1 MAEEIAPGSETKEL
15 SIKEEYQ
22 LWRKNCR
29 YMYEF
34 VSETALTWPSL
45 TIQWLP
51 NHTTQDGV
59 INTSLLLGTHTSGND
74 TNYLKVAET
83 QISADGTATA
93 NSRIKITKKFEN
105 TQEICRARYMPQDTN
120 IVGTING
127 SGQVDL
133 YKLDSEDKLS
143 YHHFSPHSENG
154 YGLSWN
160 PLEKGL
166 LLTAADDGLACV
178 TDVLGSYKTTVFKSS
193 TNTDIVNDAKWHFF
207 DKSIFATVSEDE
219 YAYIFDTRT
228 TEPVAKY
235 HAEGSK
241 GINSLAFSPFS
252 RNLLAIGSTNSNI
265 SLLDTRKLDNK
276 NGTAGL
282 LHTMMGHT
290 DGITSMDFS
299 PHKDGILA
307 SGSQDRRLI
316 LWDLTKIGEEQQ
328 QEDAEDGCP
337 ELFMMH
343 AGHTAGVTD
352 LSWCPFK
359 EWTIGSVA
367 DDNIVHLW
375 EVSKSLINDPLNEE
389 VDPSILE

>member
-1 MAEEIAPGSETKEL
+1 MATETPNDEAKEL
-15 SIKEEYQ
+15 SVKEEYQ

-51 NHTTQDGV
+51 NHTIEGGL
-59 INTSLLLGTHTSGND
+59 INTKLLLGTHTSGND
-74 TNYLKVAET
+74 QNYLKVAET
-83 QISADGTATA
+83 QISNDGVTKA
-93 NSRIKITKKFEN
+93 NSRIKITEKFANEE
-105 TQEICRARYMPQDTN
+105 EICRARYMPQDTN

-127 SGQVDL
+127 AGRVDL
-133 YKLDSEDKLS
+133 YKLDSNNQS
-143 YHHFSPHSENG
+143 SFSSFRPHSANG

-160 PLEKGL
+160 PNQRGL
-166 LLTAADDGLACV
+166 LLTAADDRLVCV
-178 TDVLGSYKTTVFKSS
+178 SDAEAGSDSSLLFKSAVQE
-193 TNTDIVNDAKWHFF
+193 DIVNDAKWHFF
-207 DKSIFATVSEDE
+207 DKNLFASVSEDE
-219 YAYIFDTRT
+219 NTYIFDLRSKDVVTKYA
-228 TEPVAKY
+228 AK
-235 HAEGSK
+235 GSK

-252 RNLLAIGSTNSNI
+252 QNLLAIGSATSNI
-265 SLLDTRKLDNK
+265 SVLDLRKMSSK
-276 NGTAGL
+276 GTTGL
-282 LHTMMGHT
+282 VHTMMGHT
-290 DGITSMDFS
+290 DGITCMEFS

-316 LWDLTKIGEEQQ
+316 LWDLFRIGEEQQ

-359 EWTIGSVA
+359 EWTLGSVA

-375 EVSKSLINDPLNEE
+375 EVSKELINEE
-389 VDPSILE
+389 HPDETIDNNILE